1 MKKILITVVG
11 LAIGFSFFSCNNQ
24 KAINDFSE
32 TPINIEIKDS
42 TRENKISLE
51 DRNQLWHATNKKVI
65 ILFGYN
71 YNDKSFVE
79 KASKKLFDSF
89 GNSEDGGVIVPIVFP
104 DEFRHKDKAVNS
116 DLFNILNDNSLDIA
130 GFISLGAPE
139 KTYRALTRIQ
149 DLWNGHIPFPV
160 ISMFPQDD
168 ILGIEDTS
176 SIVINQVQKAES
188 DEHMITESEEI
199 RVQDA
204 EDILVNAV
212 SYILELEG
220 APEKDASLA
229 THVRQMLPGKKIHR
243 YTDSETG
250 LYSINHF
257 VIE

>member
-24 KAINDFSE
+24 KAINEFSE
-32 TPINIEIKDS
+32 TPINIEIKDTNS
-42 TRENKISLE
+42 ENEGLLE

-71 YNDKSFVE
+71 YNDESFVE
-79 KASKKLFDSF
+79 KATKKLSGIF
-89 GNSEDGGVIVPIVFP
+89 GHSEDGGVIVPVVFP
-104 DEFRHKDKAVNS
+104 EGFRHKDKAVTS
-116 DLFNILNDNSLDIA
+116 DLFNILDDNSLDIA

-149 DLWNGHIPFPV
+149 DQWNGQIPFPV

-188 DEHMITESEEI
+188 DENMITESEETG
-199 RVQDA
+199 VQDA
-204 EDILVNAV
+204 EEILANAV
-212 SYILELEG
+212 SYILDLTG
-220 APEKDASLA
+220 APEKDAALA
-229 THVRQMLPGKKIHR
+229 THVRQMLPGKKVHR

>member
-42 TRENKISLE
+42 TPENDLSIE
-51 DRNQLWHATNKKVI
+51 ERNQLWHATNKKII

-71 YNDKSFVE
+71 YNDESFVE
-79 KASKKLFDSF
+79 KATKKLSDSF
-89 GNSEDGGVIVPIVFP
+89 GLSEDGGVIVPVVFP
-104 DEFRHKDKAVNS
+104 DGFRHKDKAVTS
-116 DLFNILNDNSLDIA
+116 DLFNILDDSSLDIA

-149 DLWNGHIPFPV
+149 DQWNGQIPFPV

-176 SIVINQVQKAES
+176 SIVINQVQQAES
-188 DEHMITESEEI
+188 DENLITESEETGI
-199 RVQDA
+199 QDA
-204 EDILVNAV
+204 EEILANAV

-220 APEKDASLA
+220 APEKDAALA
-229 THVRQMLPGKKIHR
+229 THVRQMLPEKKVHR